1 MWIYLDKNYKDNDKI
16 LYWYIY
22 SFKQW
27 NNYKDND
34 KILYWYIFLI
44 MKIDIYIF
52 HNINILEIIKYFD
65 INKD

>member
-34 KILYWYIFLI
+34 KILYWCIFLI
-44 MKIDIYIF
+44 MKIDIYIYF
-52 HNINILEIIKYFD
+52 II
-65 INKD
+65 